1 MARAWPLTRWL
12 ATVLAAGMLLVM
24 STPALAAEITI
35 APTTARIP
43 ADADQAT
50 VWLYNQ
56 ASKPW
61 RAEAKLYRW
70 RQDGER
76 EVLEPA
82 ITATVSPSQ
91 FEIPSQGR
99 QLLRVIRLG
108 PSPATTEDSYRLVV
122 TQQASAEEPELLR
135 YSIPVFTLPSQA
147 SEAKPKLHAHLLQSG
162 TERALTLHN
171 AGLGHA
177 RLADLAYIGA
187 SGTRLNIR
195 NDLAGYV
202 LPGQTRRWTLPASLP
217 AGKGRFVARINGDT
231 ESTLV
236 LEP

>member
-1 MARAWPLTRWL
+1 
-12 ATVLAAGMLLVM
+12 MLLVT
-24 STPALAAEITI
+24 STPAVAAEITI

-56 ASKPW
+56 AGKPW

-122 TQQASAEEPELLR
+122 TQHANGDEPELLR
-135 YSIPVFTLPSQA
+135 YSTPVFALPSQ
-147 SEAKPKLHAHLLQSG
+147 SGEVHPQLHASLAPSG
-162 TERALTLHN
+162 AGRALSVHN
-171 AGLGHA
+171 AGIGHA
-177 RLADLAYIGA
+177 RLADLAYIDA
-187 SGTRLNIR
+187 SGTRLSIR

>member
-1 MARAWPLTRWL
+1 
-12 ATVLAAGMLLVM
+12 MLLVT
-24 STPALAAEITI
+24 STQAVAAEITI

-56 ASKPW
+56 AGKPW

-122 TQQASAEEPELLR
+122 TQHANGDEPELLR
-135 YSIPVFTLPSQA
+135 YSTPVFALPSQ
-147 SEAKPKLHAHLLQSG
+147 SG
-162 TERALTLHN
+162 EVHRSCT
-171 AGLGHA
+171 
-177 RLADLAYIGA
+177 
-187 SGTRLNIR
+187 
-195 NDLAGYV
+195 
-202 LPGQTRRWTLPASLP
+202 PAWPRPAP
-217 AGKGRFVARINGDT
+217 AG
-231 ESTLV
+231 
-236 LEP
+236 P

>member
-1 MARAWPLTRWL
+1 MAGAWPLTRWL
-12 ATVLAAGMLLVM
+12 ATVLAAGMLLVT
-24 STPALAAEITI
+24 STQAVAAEITI

-56 ASKPW
+56 AGKPW

-122 TQQASAEEPELLR
+122 TQHANGDEPELLR
-135 YSIPVFTLPSQA
+135 YSTPVFALPSQ
-147 SEAKPKLHAHLLQSG
+147 SGEVHPQLHASLAPSG
-162 TERALTLHN
+162 AGRALSVHN
-171 AGLGHA
+171 AGIGHA
-177 RLADLAYIGA
+177 RLADLAYIDA
-187 SGTRLNIR
+187 SSTRLSIR